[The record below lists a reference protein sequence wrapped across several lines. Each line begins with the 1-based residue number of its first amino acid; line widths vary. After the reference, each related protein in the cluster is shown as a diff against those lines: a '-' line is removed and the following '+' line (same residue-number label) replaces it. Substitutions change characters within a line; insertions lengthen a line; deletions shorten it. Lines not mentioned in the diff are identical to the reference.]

1 MEFIH
6 SVLAQ
11 DIPILLA
18 TPYTY
23 DLPVNPLS
31 HTLLTVSYVRTGAA
45 AAALPLIANTIN
57 QVARI
62 EVLYK
67 GSAIF
72 TMSGWDAVAAG
83 LYVADF
89 VTWGVNMAGVALE
102 ECSFTFC
109 IPHGRILY
117 NPAECFPA
125 STRGELTLQV
135 TFAVAGPDVTSSIQ
149 QIETIELPAATPANF
164 LKMTTLSV
172 AIPATGI
179 LDVPLPIGNPIS
191 DLVLWGATIPAGV
204 ATDRTLHQ
212 LQVLVDNKM
221 SHYGLTNY
229 ETHHNMAGRL
239 RAAPGYWGS
248 HTHYTVTT
256 TISSQNIP
264 SNHLLACYSH
274 LPFDIFKDGAF
285 ALQTKGKSDVVLRVN
300 TRFAVA
306 IATTARVIPCEIVP
320 VASLW

>member
-11 DIPILLA
+11 DIPVVLA
-18 TPYTY
+18 TPYSF

-31 HTLLTVSYVRTGAA
+31 HTLLTVSYVRTAA
-45 AAALPLIANTIN
+45 AAAAIPLIANTIN

-72 TMSGWDAVAAG
+72 SMSGWDAVAAG

-89 VTWGVNMAGVALE
+89 ESWGVNMAGVATE
-102 ECSFTFC
+102 ECSFTWC

-117 NPAECFPA
+117 NPRECFPRT
-125 STRGELTLQV
+125 TRGELTLQV
-135 TFAVAGPDVTSSIQ
+135 TFVVAGADITSQIQ
-149 QIETIELPAATPANF
+149 QIETVEIPDASPSQF

-172 AIPATGI
+172 AIPATGTI
-179 LDVPLPIGNPIS
+179 DVPLPIGNPIS
-191 DLVLWGATIPAGV
+191 DLVLWGATIPAGA

-212 LQVLVDNKM
+212 LQVLVNNKT

-229 ETHHNMAGRL
+229 ETHHNMAGRM

-274 LPFDIFKDGAF
+274 LPFDIFKDGEF
-285 ALQTKGKSDVVLRVN
+285 ALQTAGMSDVVLRIN
-300 TRFAVA
+300 TRFA
-306 IATTARVIPCEIVP
+306 IAAASTARVIPCEIVTTTG
-320 VASLW
+320 